1 MRHLDIISPE
11 MEKQLYQ
18 QWLQSLLSDPEFITA
33 LVIIAAGFVIL
44 LCVLVLAAVKLVK
57 RIQRQ
62 GNDPEADGSIHILP
76 FLSSILASMMFGFGA
91 IFIFLYFFCHGI
103 VPMGTFRDIGAICYI
118 LVMCGFF
125 ILALIFSPKASKAF
139 KTWNTAC
146 LVASPL
152 LAYLYLSFRLLI
164 MMMRRY

>member
-1 MRHLDIISPE
+1 MRHLDMISPE

-76 FLSSILASMMFGFGA
+76 FLSSVLASVMFLFGV
-91 IFIFLYFFCHGI
+91 IFVYLYFFCLGI
-103 VPMGTFRDIGAICYI
+103 VPMGSFHDIGAVCYI
-118 LVMCGFF
+118 LMMCCFL
-125 ILALIFSPKASKAF
+125 ILALKFSPKASKAF
-139 KTWNTAC
+139 KTWNAAC
-146 LVASPL
+146 LVATPML
-152 LAYLYLSFRLLI
+152 VYLYFSIRLLLI
-164 MMMRRY
+164 LMRRY